1 LPALLA
7 CFAVMLVLAA
17 AVAAYKRDINY
28 ATADASRD
36 AINAF
41 AGGDSRFLAVASS
54 GSAVQVP
61 KDLAEV
67 AGEPLYVDR
76 DVRLLALP
84 SDQPPSRLQ
93 VEYVRRYNSA
103 MAALLRAAVP
113 AGGNF
118 VRPKP
123 MSRVVFWFECALVE
137 APFMAIFYLRYR
149 LGPYRID
156 GRLWV
161 VRLLETTRHLMPSTY
176 REDGWFLLR
185 FLWITHGLDDTL
197 NAIRRSWAIPG

>member
-1 LPALLA
+1 MGIPKLRAKGWGAVRVNADTIQPPAWNREIIERRRGLPALLA

-67 AGEPLYVDR
+67 A
-76 DVRLLALP
+76 
-84 SDQPPSRLQ
+84 
-93 VEYVRRYNSA
+93 
-103 MAALLRAAVP
+103 
-113 AGGNF
+113 
-118 VRPKP
+118 
-123 MSRVVFWFECALVE
+123 
-137 APFMAIFYLRYR
+137 
-149 LGPYRID
+149 
-156 GRLWV
+156 
-161 VRLLETTRHLMPSTY
+161 
-176 REDGWFLLR
+176 
-185 FLWITHGLDDTL
+185 
-197 NAIRRSWAIPG
+197 